1 MWYEHGSPDLCGPMD
16 GKAEI
21 FIFLVRS
28 IGSKKNGISTD
39 KIFFHEAVT
48 DDVFSGDQGIV
59 TET

>member
-1 MWYEHGSPDLCGPMD
+1 MAYL
-16 GKAEI
+16 
-21 FIFLVRS
+21 LL
-28 IGSKKNGISTD
+28 STD